1 MEDQEQNQ
9 DQMLEQS
16 PEPISEKI
24 QEGSVDTGSNEEEVV
39 IKRSPLAVLFEG
51 RGMKRL
57 FERGN
62 RFFLYYVCFLLLC
75 SITLSIAIDSVRLR
89 QVQGSR
95 ELVNLKAEYRSRK
108 SRLQFAS
115 KREEIYSRLKAL
127 ESKVEPP
134 HRPAYHVVIDE

>member
-1 MEDQEQNQ
+1 MP
-9 DQMLEQS
+9 DQM
-16 PEPISEKI
+16 PETMTEKM
-24 QEGSVDTGSNEEEVV
+24 QNGPVKAGSNEEEVV

-115 KREEIYSRLKAL
+115 KREEIASRLKAL
-127 ESKVEPP
+127 DSQVEPP
-134 HRPAYHVVIDE
+134 HKPAHHVEIDE